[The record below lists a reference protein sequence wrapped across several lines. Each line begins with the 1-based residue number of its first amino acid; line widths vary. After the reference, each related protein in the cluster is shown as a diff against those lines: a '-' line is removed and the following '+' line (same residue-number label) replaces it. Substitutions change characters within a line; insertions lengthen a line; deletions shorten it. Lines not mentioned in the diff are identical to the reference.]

1 MKTCHLVFQTH
12 WDREWYLPFETY
24 RYRLVHVIKRV
35 LFALD
40 HKEIDRFVLDGQT
53 LPLMDFLEVCEQED
67 QDKILAYIKSN
78 QIIIGPW
85 FIAMDEFL
93 VQGESIIRNLEIGK
107 STANQY
113 GKNQRLGYL
122 PDTFGHIG
130 QMPQILKQFDIDD
143 AMMWRGINLEH
154 TEFIWEGKDGSQLF
168 TIFLSEGY
176 YQDGFNTL
184 NYQEM
189 LSKYVDKVQ
198 PKATTN
204 HLLYTAGGDHLM
216 PSYASIQSK
225 IQALNEQDDHMKFVI
240 SDFETYIKA
249 VKKEVK
255 MKELEILKGELRDNN
270 NSYILPN
277 VLSTRSY
284 LKVLNQTLEDLM
296 LHMIEPLM
304 ILGFLNHKAPKQYVE
319 KIWKTILENQPHDSI
334 CGCSIDEVHQ
344 ENEIRAK
351 KAFQMIEALKK
362 DIQSKLGL
370 KPITF
375 YQQQD
380 NQILDDDMY
389 LSVYNPYA
397 HSYHGT
403 MDFDIYLHDAHAE
416 HDGIEF
422 QTMDGKTYKADILS
436 ISKDRLFESPLD
448 YPPAFRHGRRYKGVV
463 HVEDLAP
470 MSITSFKIKSIE
482 SKMHQDELGY
492 SISNDFVNV
501 VLNQNGSLTVTDK
514 INHITYEKWNQFY
527 SSLDQGDS
535 YNYSKPLFDQLTIGK
550 LFGKPKVIKADL
562 FEQMTYKIKL
572 DLPEALKANRN
583 HPSDQV
589 VETMIHVSLTLYHDK
604 SQVFTHVRIDQNAM
618 DQRLRVDFSLG
629 QVINDSYSDQPFE
642 IVKRD
647 ANREEI
653 FETTRLKEVDVVVDP
668 SISMVVLKTDYR
680 GIEFFHRGLSE
691 YQTYK
696 TEDHTNLAV
705 TLIRSV
711 SHLSRDD
718 FRSRGG
724 AAGPNLET
732 KEAQMIGTYDFDY
745 AFGPSTKHKEV
756 EQSYHDAQK
765 FRRKPVWFTG
775 KMNEKPMSL
784 LSYDHPA
791 IDHTSMRMIDENTYE
806 FRWFNLTGENQTLS
820 FSTDLSYKHIYEV
833 QLNKRVIKELEE
845 LVCTFNPYEIKTIHL
860 KR

>member
-40 HKEIDRFVLDGQT
+40 HGEIDRFVLDGQT
-53 LPLMDFLEVCEQED
+53 LPLTDFLEVCEQED
-67 QDKILAYIKSN
+67 KDKILSFIKSN

-93 VQGESIIRNLEIGK
+93 VQGESIIRNLEIGQRT
-107 STANQY
+107 SNQY

-130 QMPQILKQFDIDD
+130 QMPQILKQFDIED
-143 AMMWRGINLEH
+143 AMMWRGINLDH

-176 YQDGFNTL
+176 YQDGFNAL
-184 NYQEM
+184 NYQEIIG
-189 LSKYVDKVQ
+189 KYVEKVQ
-198 PKATTN
+198 PKATTS
-204 HLLYTAGGDHLM
+204 HMLYTAGGDHLM
-216 PSYASIQSK
+216 PSDASILTK
-225 IQALNEQDDHMKFVI
+225 VQALNKQDDQIKFVV
-240 SDFETYIKA
+240 SDYETYIDS
-249 VKKEVK
+249 VKKEVNV
-255 MKELEILKGELRDNN
+255 KELQILKGELRDNT

-284 LKVLNQTLEDLM
+284 LKVLNQKLEDLM
-296 LHMIEPLM
+296 LHSIEPLM
-304 ILGFLNHKAPKQYVE
+304 VLGFLKHKAPNQYVD

-334 CGCSIDEVHQ
+334 CGCSVDEVHQ
-344 ENEIRAK
+344 ENEMRAK
-351 KAFQMIEALKK
+351 KAFQMIEALKT

-370 KPITF
+370 KPLTF
-375 YQQQD
+375 YHQQD
-380 NQILDDDMY
+380 NQILDDEMY
-389 LSVYNPYA
+389 LSIYSPYA
-397 HSYHGT
+397 HRYHGT

-422 QTMDGKTYKADILS
+422 QSMDGKIYKAEILS
-436 ISKDRLFESPLD
+436 IKKDRLFESPLD
-448 YPPAFRHGRRYKGVV
+448 YPPAFRQGRRYKGVV
-463 HVEDLAP
+463 HIEDLAP
-470 MSITSFKIKSIE
+470 MAITSFKIITKKSIIH
-482 SKMHQDELGY
+482 KDETEY
-492 SISNDFVNV
+492 SISNSFVNV
-501 VLNQNGSLTVTDK
+501 LLEQNGSLTVTDK
-514 INHITYEKWNQFY
+514 INHKTYEKWNQFY

-535 YNYSKPLFDQLTIGK
+535 YNYSKPLFDKITFGN
-550 LFGKPKVIKADL
+550 LFEKPKVIKTDL

-572 DLPEALKANRN
+572 ELPEALHVTRN
-583 HPSDQV
+583 HPSDKF
-589 VETMIHVSLTLYHDK
+589 VETIIHVSLTLYHDK
-604 SQVFTHVRIDQNAM
+604 SQVFTHVSIDQNAR
-618 DQRLRVDFSLG
+618 DQRLRVDFNLG
-629 QVINDSYSDQPFE
+629 KVINESYSDQPFE

-647 ANREEI
+647 ANREEV

-668 SISMVVLKTDYR
+668 SISMVVLKTDSR

-696 TEDHTNLAV
+696 TEDHTQLAI

-732 KEAQMIGTYDFDY
+732 KEAQMLGTYEFDY
-745 AFGPSTKHKEV
+745 VFGPSTKDKKI
-756 EQSYHDAQK
+756 EQSYHDAQM

-775 KMNEKPMSL
+775 KIKDKSISL
-784 LSYDHPA
+784 LNYDHPA
-791 IDHTSMRMIDENTYE
+791 IDHTSIRMIDENTYE
-806 FRWFNLTGENQTLS
+806 IRYFNLTGETQILS
-820 FSTDLSYKHIYEV
+820 FSTDLPYQYAYEV
-833 QLNKRVIKELEE
+833 QLNKKVIKKLEE
-845 LVCTFNPYEIKTIHL
+845 LVCTFKPYEIKTIHL